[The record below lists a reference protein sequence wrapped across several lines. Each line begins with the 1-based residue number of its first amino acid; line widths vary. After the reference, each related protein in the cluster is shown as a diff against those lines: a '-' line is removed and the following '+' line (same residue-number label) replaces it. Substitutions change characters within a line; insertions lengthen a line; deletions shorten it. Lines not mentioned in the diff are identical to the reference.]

1 MNRIIID
8 TDTGVDDA
16 QAILLAFG
24 HKGTKV
30 EAITSV
36 SGNVDVEKT
45 TANVLKVLDVAEQDV
60 PVYPGCA
67 LPLVN
72 PPMHASYVHGV
83 DGLGDCGIPAS
94 KRKPEGKHA
103 VHALIDM
110 ANANPGELSIVSIGP
125 LTNIAVATM
134 LDPELPGK
142 FKELTIM
149 GGAVS
154 GKGNTHINAEFNI
167 YFDPEAAH
175 IVFDRWPMVRVLDWE
190 TTMATG
196 LAKSD
201 MEVLLA
207 INTPKGEFFKKTSAS
222 TRAFLKEHFKMDM
235 MFAPDGLAMAIA
247 LEPSIIK
254 RKEIRHLSIELSGE
268 QSRGLTIVDWFSM
281 GGKAPNAEIIMEV
294 DQARFVEMMSN
305 GLI

>member
-24 HKGTKV
+24 HEGTKV

-45 TANVLKVLDVAEQDV
+45 TANVLKVLDVAGQDV

-67 LPLVN
+67 LPLVS
-72 PPMHASYVHGV
+72 PPMHASYVHGK

-94 KRKPEGKHA
+94 KRKPEVKHA

-110 ANANPGELSIVSIGP
+110 ANLHPGELSIVAIGP

-154 GKGNTHINAEFNI
+154 GKGNTNINSEFNI

-190 TTMATG
+190 TTTATG
-196 LAKSD
+196 LTKND
-201 MEVLLA
+201 VDTLFA
-207 INTPKGEFFKKTSAS
+207 IDTPKAKFFRKTN
-222 TRAFLKEHFKMDM
+222 TKTIAFIKEHFKIDM
-235 MFAPDGLAMAIA
+235 MFAPDGLAMAVAI
-247 LEPSIIK
+247 EPSIIK
-254 RKEIRHLSIELSGE
+254 KVEIRHLSVELSAG
-268 QSRGLTIVDWFSM
+268 QSRGLTIVDWFGM
-281 GGKAPNAEIIMEV
+281 GGKTHNAEIIMEV
-294 DQARFVEMMSN
+294 DQPRFVDMMVN
-305 GLI
+305 GLA

>member
-45 TANVLKVLDVAEQDV
+45 TANVLKVLDVAGQDV

-83 DGLGDCGIPAS
+83 DGLGDCGIPTS

-110 ANANPGELSIVSIGP
+110 ANANPGELSIVAIGP

-167 YFDPEAAH
+167 YFDPEAAY

-196 LAKSD
+196 LTKSD

-207 INTPKGEFFKKTSAS
+207 INTPKGEFFKKMSAT
-222 TRAFLKEHFKMDM
+222 TRAFLKEHFKTDM
-235 MFAPDGLAMAIA
+235 MFAPDGLAMAAAI
-247 LEPSIIK
+247 EPSIIN
-254 RKEIRHLSIELSGE
+254 RKEVRHLSVELSGE
-268 QSRGLTIVDWFSM
+268 QSRGLTIVDWFGM
-281 GGKAPNAEIIMEV
+281 GGKTPNAEIIMEV
-294 DQARFVEMMSN
+294 DQPHLVEMMAN

>member
-8 TDTGVDDA
+8 TDAGVDDA

-36 SGNVDVEKT
+36 SGNVNVKKT
-45 TANVLKVLDVAEQDV
+45 TANVLKVLDVASKDV

-67 LPLVN
+67 FPLVN
-72 PPMHASYVHGV
+72 PPVHASYVHGV
-83 DGLGDCGIPAS
+83 DGLGDCGIPVS
-94 KRKPEGKHA
+94 NRKPEAKHA

-110 ANANPGELSIVSIGP
+110 ANAHSGELSIVAIGP

-134 LDPELPGK
+134 LDPELPKK

-154 GKGNTHINAEFNI
+154 GKGNTHITAEFNI

-190 TTMATG
+190 TTLATG
-196 LAKSD
+196 LTKTD
-201 MEVLLA
+201 IDTLFA
-207 INTPKGEFFKKTSAS
+207 INTPKVQFFKKTNAK
-222 TRAFLKEHFKMDM
+222 TMAFIKEHFKIDM
-235 MFAPDGLAMAIA
+235 MFAPDGLAMAAA

-254 RKEIRHLSIELSGE
+254 KKETRHLSVELSGE
-268 QSRGLTIVDWFSM
+268 QSRGLTVVDWFSM
-281 GGKAPNAEIIMEV
+281 GGKTPNAEIIMEV
-294 DQARFVEMMSN
+294 DQPRFVEMMKN
-305 GLI
+305 GLK

>member
-24 HKGTKV
+24 HKNTKV

-36 SGNVDVEKT
+36 SGNVDVVKT
-45 TANVLKVLDVAEQDV
+45 TANVLKVLDVAGQDV

-83 DGLGDCGIPAS
+83 DGLGDCGIPTS
-94 KRKPEGKHA
+94 ERQPEVKHA
-103 VHALIDM
+103 VHALIDL
-110 ANANPGELSIVSIGP
+110 ANANPGELSVVALGP

-134 LDPELPGK
+134 LDADLPKK

-154 GKGNTHINAEFNI
+154 GKGNTHVTAEFNI
-167 YFDPEAAH
+167 YFDPEAAR
-175 IVFDRWPMVRVLDWE
+175 IVFDKWPMVRVVDWE
-190 TTMATG
+190 ITTATG
-196 LAKSD
+196 LTKND
-201 MEVLLA
+201 LEMLYA
-207 INTPKGEFFKKTSAS
+207 IETPKAKFAEKIEAYAM
-222 TRAFLKEHFKMDM
+222 AFIKEHFHMEG
-235 MFAPDGLAMAIA
+235 MFAPDGLAMAVA
-247 LEPSIIK
+247 LEPSIVK
-254 RKEIRHLSIELSGE
+254 RKEIRHLSVELNGE
-268 QSRGLTIVDWFSM
+268 ATRGMTVVDWVGT
-281 GGKAPNAEIIMEV
+281 GGKTPNAEIILEV
-294 DQARFVEMMSN
+294 DQPRFVELMAN
-305 GLI
+305 GFR

>member
-24 HKGTKV
+24 HEGTKV

-36 SGNVDVEKT
+36 SGNVEVEKT
-45 TANVLKVLDVAEQDV
+45 TANVLKVLDVVDQDV

-72 PPMHASYVHGV
+72 PPQHAYYIHGV
-83 DGLGDCGIPAS
+83 DGLGDCGIPSS

-110 ANANPGELSIVSIGP
+110 ANAHPGELSIVAIGP

-134 LDPELPGK
+134 LDPELPEK

-149 GGAVS
+149 GGAVT
-154 GKGNTHINAEFNI
+154 GKGNTHITAEFNI
-167 YFDPEAAH
+167 YFDPEAAY
-175 IVFDRWPMVRVLDWE
+175 IVFDRWPMVQVLDWE
-190 TTMATG
+190 TTLATS
-196 LAKSD
+196 LTKD
-201 MEVLLA
+201 DVDTLFA
-207 INTPKGEFFKKTSAS
+207 IDTPKAKFFKKTIAN
-222 TRAFLKEHFKMDM
+222 TMAFIKEHFKMDT
-235 MFAPDGLAMAIA
+235 MFAPDGLAMAAA

-254 RKEIRHLSIELSGE
+254 RKEVRYLSVELSGE
-268 QSRGLTIVDWFSM
+268 QSRGLTVVDWFGM
-281 GGKAPNAEIIMEV
+281 GGKTPNAEIIMEV
-294 DQARFVEMMSN
+294 DQPRFVEMMAN
-305 GLI
+305 GLK

>member
-45 TANVLKVLDVAEQDV
+45 TANVLKVLDVAGQDV

-110 ANANPGELSIVSIGP
+110 ANANPGELSIVAIGP

-167 YFDPEAAH
+167 YFDPEAAY

-196 LAKSD
+196 LTKSD

-207 INTPKGEFFKKTSAS
+207 INTPKGEFFKKMSAT
-222 TRAFLKEHFKMDM
+222 TRAFLKEHFKTDM
-235 MFAPDGLAMAIA
+235 MFAPDGLAMAAAI
-247 LEPSIIK
+247 EPSIIN
-254 RKEIRHLSIELSGE
+254 RKEVRHLSVELSGE
-268 QSRGLTIVDWFSM
+268 QSRGLTIVDWFGM
-281 GGKAPNAEIIMEV
+281 GGKTPNAEIIMEV
-294 DQARFVEMMSN
+294 DQPRFVEMMAN

>member
-16 QAILLAFG
+16 QAILMAFG
-24 HKGTKV
+24 HEDTKV

-45 TANVLKVLDVAEQDV
+45 TANVLKVLDIAGQDV

-72 PPMHASYVHGV
+72 PPMHASMVHGE

-94 KRKPEGKHA
+94 ARKPESKHA

-110 ANANPGELSIVSIGP
+110 ANTHPGELSIVAIGP

-134 LDPELPGK
+134 LDPELPQK

-149 GGAVS
+149 GGAVT
-154 GKGNTHINAEFNI
+154 GKGNTNINAEFNI
-167 YFDPEAAH
+167 YFDPDAAH

-190 TTMATG
+190 TTIATG
-196 LAKSD
+196 LSKSD
-201 MEVLLA
+201 
-207 INTPKGEFFKKTSAS
+207 INTLFAIDTPKAEFFRKTNAN
-222 TRAFLKEHFKMDM
+222 TMAFIKEHFKIDL
-235 MFAPDGLAMAIA
+235 MFAPDELAMAAA

-254 RKEIRHLSIELSGE
+254 KKEVRHLSVELSGK
-268 QSRGLTIVDWFSM
+268 QSRGLTVVDWFGM
-281 GGKAPNAEIIMEV
+281 GRKTPNAEIIMEV
-294 DQARFVEMMSN
+294 DQPRFVEMMAN
-305 GLI
+305 GLE